1 MKSIGPATHV
11 LTKLQ
16 QVREAGLAFALAL
29 LTLFQE
35 AVLGRAFSDL
45 VRHCRGPGLEVT
57 PAGLWSPGS
66 SLQPFPS
73 SAPGIGI
80 EPPDVYLP
88 DFPKIP
94 LF

>member
-16 QVREAGLAFALAL
+16 QVREAELAFTLAVNS
-29 LTLFQE
+29 FPRSR
-35 AVLGRAFSDL
+35 AWPAFSDL
-45 VRHCRGPGLEVT
+45 VLHCRGPGMEVRAT
-57 PAGLWSPGS
+57 SLWSPGS
-66 SLQPFPS
+66 LLQPFPS
-73 SAPGIGI
+73 SAPGTDI

-88 DFPKIP
+88 DFPKMP